1 MRTKNVIYFSKAD
14 WDFISLL
21 VGTGIGPVQ
30 AKMLVFLDR
39 NGESTSRDI
48 ERGADMRQP
57 EVNIAGRKFL
67 ERGWI
72 SISEKKSEGKSG
84 RIPQY
89 YRLAKSFRHIIADI
103 EKEKKEE
110 LQKELRLIKQ
120 IRTCI

>member
-21 VGTGIGPVQ
+21 AKTGIGPVQ

-39 NGESTSRDI
+39 TGEATSRDI
-48 ERGADMRQP
+48 ERGADLRQP
-57 EVNIAGRKFL
+57 EVNTTGRKFF

-84 RIPQY
+84 RTPQY
-89 YRLAKSFRHIIADI
+89 YRLAKSFHHIIADI

-110 LQKELRLIKQ
+110 AQKKLRLIKQ
-120 IRTCI
+120 MRTYI